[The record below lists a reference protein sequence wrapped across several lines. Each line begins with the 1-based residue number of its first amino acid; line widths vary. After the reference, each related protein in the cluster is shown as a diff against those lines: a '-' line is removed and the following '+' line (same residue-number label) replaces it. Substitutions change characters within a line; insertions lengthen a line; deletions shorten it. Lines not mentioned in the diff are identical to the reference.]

1 MYENFYNEIEPA
13 KRLEILDS
21 LPESE
26 DSKIMREIYND
37 RFSDH
42 EGKKRKNIDWWL
54 WRCVCLQILCNRGK
68 LFRKS
73 RDREVLKIITEL
85 HTDINDEPRKKFLY
99 NEYRNTAKRYLST
112 CKSGSYASSFL
123 GLRQASEEEKIY
135 HACLDIWQ
143 MSAGVAKS
151 SGLTDKMQNW
161 IDALRDELMIYSPLC
176 RAEYERLNQ

>member
-21 LPESE
+21 LPDNE
-26 DSKIMREIYND
+26 DSRIMREIYND

-42 EGKKRKNIDWWL
+42 EGKKRKNVDWWL

-73 RDREVLKIITEL
+73 RDREVLKIINEL
-85 HTDINDEPRKKFLY
+85 HTDDESRKNFFY
-99 NEYRNTAKRYLST
+99 WEYRNTAKRYLST
-112 CKSGSYASSFL
+112 CKSGDYASSFM
-123 GLRQASEEEKIY
+123 GFRRASEEEKIY
-135 HACLDIWQ
+135 RACLDIWQ

-151 SGLTDKMQNW
+151 SGLTGKMQNW